1 MAAIPE
7 LKSIIAEIR
16 ATRQKHNIKSS
27 ELARASGI
35 SPSAMSKLEKGML
48 KPSYELVYKVL
59 DALGNLVS
67 EQGAFSTISAKMTR
81 SVISVSSIDTISKAR
96 EIMKKNDISQL
107 PVVDNS
113 GRIVGMVTEKSI
125 LDNPEA
131 VTCDQALEFSY
142 AVLGPEANLE
152 KARQIV
158 RNTQAILVVK
168 EGRLAGILTKAD
180 FL

>member
-1 MAAIPE
+1 MGTIPE

-48 KPSYELVYKVL
+48 KPSYELVYRVL
-59 DALGNLVS
+59 DALDNLIAA
-67 EQGAFSTISAKMTR
+67 QGTSAMISAKMTK
-81 SVISVSSIDTISKAR
+81 SVISVSPIDTISKTR

-107 PVVDNS
+107 PVVDNG

-125 LDNPEA
+125 LDNPDA

-142 AVLGPEANLE
+142 AVLGPNTDLE
-152 KARQIV
+152 KARQVI
-158 RNTQAILVVK
+158 RNTQAILIVK
-168 EGRLAGILTKAD
+168 EGKLAGILTKAD

>member
-1 MAAIPE
+1 METIPE

-16 ATRQKHNIKSS
+16 ARRQKYNIKSS
-27 ELARASGI
+27 VLARASKI

-48 KPSYELVYKVL
+48 KPSYELVYNVL
-59 DALGNLVS
+59 NALDDLIAA
-67 EQGAFSTISAKMTR
+67 QGASATVSSKITR
-81 SVISVSSIDTISKAR
+81 SVISVSPIDTISKAR

-107 PVVDNS
+107 PVVDNE

-131 VTCDQALEFSY
+131 IICDQTIEFSY
-142 AVLGPEANLE
+142 AVLGPEADLE
-152 KARQIV
+152 KAHQII
-158 RNTQAILVVK
+158 RNTQAILVIK
-168 EGRLAGILTKAD
+168 EGKPTGILTKAD

>member
-16 ATRQKHNIKSS
+16 ISRQRHGIKSS
-27 ELARASGI
+27 ALARASGI
-35 SPSAMSKLEKGML
+35 SPSAMSKLEKGAL

-59 DALGNLVS
+59 DALDDLIA
-67 EQGAFSTISAKMTR
+67 EQGASATISAKMTR
-81 SVISVSSIDTISKAR
+81 SVISVSIIDTISRAQ

-107 PVVDNS
+107 PVVDND
-113 GRIVGMVTEKSI
+113 GRIFGLVTEKSI
-125 LDNPEA
+125 LDNPEE
-131 VTCDQALEFSY
+131 VTCGKALDFSY
-142 AVLGPEANLE
+142 AVLGSDANLE
-152 KARQIV
+152 KARQII

-168 EGRLAGILTKAD
+168 EGKLIGILTKAD